1 MIQKVMNLFVRLKS
15 LYRQEGLLSNA
26 LHLTSG
32 NGLAQV
38 LTFAASPIL
47 TRVFSVDE
55 FGQFGTFNAALSIML
70 LMSTGRL
77 DYAMLLPKE
86 NLQGLRLGLAA
97 TLVAS
102 VVSVTLILFMSMSG
116 EHLLSVVHHPEMNKY
131 YLLFGL
137 NLFLMCVYS
146 VLNFWATRSNQFR
159 SLALANVANNGFT
172 GLFQIGLGLWSSGPG
187 LVWGQIIGRLFAFG
201 LLAGRLAGSLA
212 EVYSKEAISLRTIL
226 GEAKAYRKFAGVN
239 MIPTLVDAIIM
250 FFPTFFFFQFYGAR
264 EAGFY
269 LLAYRVMGAPT
280 ALVANSSSN
289 ALLPR
294 LSLER
299 FAREEVQRVM
309 ALAFRRLTLLALGFV
324 PLLFLGAWAFPWI
337 FGEQWRAAATY
348 GLWVS
353 IPLTV
358 KMIAQPLSGYLFCN
372 DNKTFAIW
380 QVVYLL
386 ITIATM
392 VSIRTLNL
400 PADQG
405 LKTMTLVDG
414 AMLVIYLLVI
424 LRASGLS
431 LIRLVRIS

>member
-172 GLFQIGLGLWSSGPG
+172 GLFQIGLGFWSSGPG

>member
-1 MIQKVMNLFVRLKS
+1 MIYRVKTMIAQLRS

-97 TLVAS
+97 TLAAS

-187 LVWGQIIGRLFAFG
+187 LVWGQIIGRIFAFG